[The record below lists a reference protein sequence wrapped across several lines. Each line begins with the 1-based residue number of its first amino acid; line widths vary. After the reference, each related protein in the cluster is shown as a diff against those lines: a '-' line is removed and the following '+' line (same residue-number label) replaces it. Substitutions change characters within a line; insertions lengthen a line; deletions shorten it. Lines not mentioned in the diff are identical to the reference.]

1 MGWTYSGDPS
11 ASSLDEVRFLVG
23 DTDTSDQLLQDAEA
37 QYAITKYASL
47 DTAATTGLTKFDG
60 VAPAAV
66 ELCVYLASK
75 YARLVDSSVDR
86 VKAFYSQRA
95 EGFRAQAERLKQDLL
110 GAFAAPWAGNYDKT
124 WQQSIPTNSSL
135 VQSQFAIGMTDN
147 PGTTNERLSDTD
159 TFVEVV
165 PD

>member
-1 MGWTYSGDPS
+1 M
-11 ASSLDEVRFLVG
+11 RFLIG

-47 DTAATTGLTKFDG
+47 NSAATTGPTKFDG

-66 ELCVYLASK
+66 DLCVVLASRF
-75 YARLVDSSVDR
+75 ARLVDTTVGDIR
-86 VKAFYSQRA
+86 AYYSQRA
-95 EGFRAQAERLKQDLL
+95 EAFRTQAKQLKEDLL
-110 GAFAAPWAGNYDKT
+110 GAFAAPWAGSYDKT